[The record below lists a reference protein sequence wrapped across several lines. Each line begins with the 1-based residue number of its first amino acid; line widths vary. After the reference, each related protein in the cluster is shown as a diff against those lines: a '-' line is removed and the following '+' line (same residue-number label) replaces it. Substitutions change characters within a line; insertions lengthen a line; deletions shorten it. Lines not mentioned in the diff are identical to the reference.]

1 MNNEREKLIKNRI
14 QKCLMEE
21 SFGYK
26 EITEASIKFTFNKK
40 ILNNMIIH
48 FPYKLYGEKV
58 VFKLEINIRMF
69 EQRTIRGIILKFEQF
84 NNIKMMEIELRELR
98 KKLKFAKVHFIR
110 Y

>member
-21 SFGYK
+21 SYRYE

-40 ILNNMIIH
+40 KLNNMIIH
-48 FPYKLYGEKV
+48 FPYKLWGEKV
-58 VFKLEINIRMF
+58 VFKLEINIHMF

-84 NNIKMMEIELRELR
+84 NSIKRMEIELRELR
-98 KKLKFAKVHFIR
+98 KKLKFAKAHFIR